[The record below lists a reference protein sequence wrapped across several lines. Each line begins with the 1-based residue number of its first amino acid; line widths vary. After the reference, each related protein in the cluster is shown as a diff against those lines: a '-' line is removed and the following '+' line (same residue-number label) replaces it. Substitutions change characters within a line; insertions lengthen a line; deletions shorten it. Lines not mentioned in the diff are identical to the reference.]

1 MKLSTRASSLAG
13 SETMAVSARA
23 AAMRARGIDV
33 ISFAAGEPDAPPP
46 PEAIAALTES
56 LARGETRYPPVL
68 GLPELRAAIAQRFA
82 RRCLV
87 PFEPDEIIVTTGAKL
102 ALWATFQALVGPGDE
117 VLVPTP
123 AWVSYPA
130 QIALAGG
137 HPVPIARRFEDA
149 FRLDPDAIARTIT
162 PRTVGLVLNS
172 PHNPTGLIDSP
183 DVLAAIAD
191 LAIRHDL
198 WIVTDEIY
206 ADLYLD
212 DRPAPSVLGGRDD
225 LKSRVIVIDG
235 VSKSYAMTGF
245 RLGFLTAPAHCRDAI
260 GKLLSQTT
268 SGVSTFV
275 QRAALAAI
283 ASGDA
288 YVADARRTYA
298 RRRDLV
304 VAGLDRAGWPA
315 HRPEG
320 AFYALAD
327 VRSLNTP
334 DAAIAAMLL
343 DDTHVAVVPG
353 SAFGAPGF
361 VRLSFAC
368 SDDRLVDGLE
378 RLARWCSER
387 T

>member
-1 MKLSTRASSLAG
+1 MKLAARAANLAA

-46 PEAIAALTES
+46 PEAIAALTDS
-56 LARGETRYPPVL
+56 LARGETRYPSVL
-68 GLPELRAAIAQRFA
+68 GLPELRHAIAQRFA
-82 RRCLV
+82 RRTLV
-87 PFEPDEIIVTTGAKL
+87 PFEADEVVVTTGAKF

-117 VLVPTP
+117 VVVPTP

-137 HPVPIARRFEDA
+137 RAVSVARRFEDA
-149 FRLDPDAIARTIT
+149 FRLDPDAIASAIT

-172 PHNPTGLIDSP
+172 PHNPTGLIDP
-183 DVLAAIAD
+183 PEVLAALAE

-212 DRPAPSVLGGRDD
+212 GRPAPSILSGRDD
-225 LKSRVIVIDG
+225 LKSRVIVLDG
-235 VSKSYAMTGF
+235 VSKSYALTGF
-245 RLGFLTAPAHCRDAI
+245 RVGFLTAPAPCREAV

-283 ASGDA
+283 NVGDA
-288 YVADARRTYA
+288 YVANARSTYA
-298 RRRDLV
+298 RRRNLV

-327 VRSLNTP
+327 VRALQLP
-334 DAAIAAMLL
+334 DATIAAMLL

-368 SDDRLVDGLE
+368 SDDRLADGLE
-378 RLARWCSER
+378 RLANWRLQP